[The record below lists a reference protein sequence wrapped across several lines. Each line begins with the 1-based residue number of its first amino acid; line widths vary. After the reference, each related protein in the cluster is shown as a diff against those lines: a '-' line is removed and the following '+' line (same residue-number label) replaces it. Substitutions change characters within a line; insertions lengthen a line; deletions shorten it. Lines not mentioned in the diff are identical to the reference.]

1 MPNDSL
7 PIKRPKRIATL
18 RLAEPYSV
26 YTVRAWI
33 NLSPALLAE
42 LRTMDPEKVAHV
54 TQELIVEHN
63 ITDFDGNPLPPAGD
77 PTLYAALDPDIYQA
91 IWLARNAEVGRL
103 DPPSAK
109 S

>member
-42 LRTMDPEKVAHV
+42 
-54 TQELIVEHN
+54 IVEHN

>member
-1 MPNDSL
+1 MPDEA
-7 PIKRPKRIATL
+7 PRIKRPKRIATL
-18 RLAEPYSV
+18 RLPEPYNV

-33 NLSPALLAE
+33 NMPQALFDD

-63 ITDFDGNPLPPAGD
+63 LTDFDGNPLPPAGD
-77 PTLYAALDPDIYQA
+77 PALHAALDLDIYQA